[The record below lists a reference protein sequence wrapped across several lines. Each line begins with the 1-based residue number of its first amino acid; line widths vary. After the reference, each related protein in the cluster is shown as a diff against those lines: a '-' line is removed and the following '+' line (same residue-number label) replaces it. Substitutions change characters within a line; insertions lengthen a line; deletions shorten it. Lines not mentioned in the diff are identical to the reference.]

1 MCVSS
6 YSTYLCVCVVLNVLT
21 RYRIMQTCLMFS
33 GRLDHVTLG
42 NADMLK
48 ERKDKETNRTK
59 SLCKTTKY
67 PLPSPP
73 EQTRQHFM
81 PCHPCHVFMMSVGTV
96 SHHNECKASTQTFS
110 HDRRT
115 AAPPYS
121 WRRQRRTSHF
131 RFPFPSSPTVVMV
144 SLTSVSPLL
153 YASPN
158 INRQTAS
165 LINTHQ
171 TS

>member
-1 MCVSS
+1 
-6 YSTYLCVCVVLNVLT
+6 
-21 RYRIMQTCLMFS
+21 MFS
-33 GRLDHVTLG
+33 GRLDQLTLG
-42 NADMLK
+42 NTDIRNK
-48 ERKDKETNRTK
+48 RKDKEKSRTK
-59 SLCKTTKY
+59 SPHKTTKY
-67 PLPSPP
+67 PSPFPP
-73 EQTRQHFM
+73 EQTLQHYM
-81 PCHPCHVFMMSVGTV
+81 PCHTCHVLLMSVGIV
-96 SHHNECKASTQTFS
+96 SHHNECKASTKTFS

-121 WRRQRRTSHF
+121 WRRQQCSSHF
-131 RFPFPSSPTVVMV
+131 HFPSSHTVVMV

-158 INRQTAS
+158 INRQMAS

>member
-1 MCVSS
+1 MCA
-6 YSTYLCVCVVLNVLT
+6 YRLTNLCVCVDLLNNTDV
-21 RYRIMQTCLMFS
+21 S
-33 GRLDHVTLG
+33 LDHFTLG
-42 NADMLK
+42 SANILK
-48 ERKDKETNRTK
+48 ERKDKDTNGTK
-59 SLCKTTKY
+59 SPHKKTKY
-67 PLPSPP
+67 PSPFP
-73 EQTRQHFM
+73 PGQTLQNFM

-96 SHHNECKASTQTFS
+96 SHRNECQASTRTFS

-121 WRRQRRTSHF
+121 WRRQQRTSHF
-131 RFPFPSSPTVVMV
+131 HFPVPSSPTVVMV

-158 INRQTAS
+158 INRQTTS
-165 LINTHQ
+165 LISTHQ